1 MCLPRYL
8 NETEMQLN
16 LMVMKQWTMAQL
28 IDERE
33 YVDEEDDLV
42 AQYYELD
49 YLYLHYLIV
58 L

>member
-33 YVDEEDDLV
+33 YVDEKDDLV

-49 YLYLHYLIV
+49 YLYLQYLIV